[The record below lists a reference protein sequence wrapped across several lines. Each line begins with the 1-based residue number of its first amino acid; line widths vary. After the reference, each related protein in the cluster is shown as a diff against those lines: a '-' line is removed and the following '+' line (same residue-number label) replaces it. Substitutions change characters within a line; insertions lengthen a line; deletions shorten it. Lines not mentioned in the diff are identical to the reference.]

1 MDVATEYQHAKAYI
15 HWCMLNPLLRDVV
28 IHIPNE
34 GKRSTHG
41 GYGLK
46 LIGLRPGVSDFFI
59 PVPVDPYHG
68 LWLELKTV
76 KGRLTVPQC
85 EWIAKMK
92 VRSYAAYVAYGWDEA
107 KTITEEYLK
116 PLTGAFDKYGS

>member
-15 HWCMLNPLLRDVV
+15 HWCMLHPLLRDVV

-34 GKRSTHG
+34 GKRSSHG

-68 LWLELKTV
+68 LWIELKAL
-76 KGRLTVPQC
+76 KGRLTVDQRI
-85 EWIAKMK
+85 WLGRMK
-92 VRSYAAYVAYGWDEA
+92 DRLYAAYVAYGWDEA
-107 KTITEEYLK
+107 RSLTEEYLK
-116 PLTGAFDKYGS
+116 PLMKTGARYGG